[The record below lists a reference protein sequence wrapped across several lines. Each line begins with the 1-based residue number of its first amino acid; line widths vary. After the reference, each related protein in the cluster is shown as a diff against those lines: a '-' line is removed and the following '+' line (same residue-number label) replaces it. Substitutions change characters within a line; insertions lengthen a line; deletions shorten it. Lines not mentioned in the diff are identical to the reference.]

1 MELTE
6 KTVRREELLNGR
18 VLKMH
23 IDEVELPDGSRAS
36 RECVDHPGG
45 VCVAALTDRD
55 ELLFVRQFRYPY
67 AEVVTELPAGKRD
80 PGRPPSRPVA
90 AN

>member
-45 VCVAALTDRD
+45 VHRRGGDGSGRSRRAGRGQADPERKIN
-55 ELLFVRQFRYPY
+55 YP
-67 AEVVTELPAGKRD
+67 
-80 PGRPPSRPVA
+80 
-90 AN
+90 